1 MGANQKVAADVRATT
16 PDTSARALASPR
28 LESMKQVSDVRALI
42 ADERTVIRVLRVIA
56 RIC

>member
-28 LESMKQVSDVRALI
+28 LESMKQVSDVRALMP
-42 ADERTVIRVLRVIA
+42 TSA
-56 RIC
+56 RSSGSCAWSRGSA